1 MTDYKA
7 LLEALLHA
15 RVKFVVI
22 GGLAGNAHGAARFT
36 QDVDIVYER
45 SAENFGFLVQ
55 CLTPHAP
62 YLRGAPPGLPFRWD
76 EKTIKSGLNFTL
88 TTSLGDLDL
97 LGEVAGGGSYLDLRP
112 YAIQIALFDL
122 PCFYLDLPQLI
133 QTKRA
138 AGRPKD
144 FEAIAE
150 LEILL
155 EEREKINRQSDN

>member
-7 LLEALLHA
+7 LLETLLGA
-15 RVKFVVI
+15 NVRFVVI

-45 SAENFGFLVQ
+45 APENFEKLVVA
-55 CLTPHAP
+55 LSPHNP

-76 EKTIKSGLNFTL
+76 AATIKSGLNFTL
-88 TTSLGDLDL
+88 TTTLGDLDL
-97 LGEVAGGGSYLDLRP
+97 LGEVAGGGTYADLHP
-112 YAIQIALFDL
+112 HAVEIALFDL
-122 PCFYLDLPQLI
+122 PCPYLDLPQLI

-155 EEREKINRQSDN
+155 EEREAQKRDR

>member
-7 LLEALLHA
+7 LLEILLSA
-15 RVKFVVI
+15 NVRFIVI

-45 SAENFGFLVQ
+45 TSENYAALVIA
-55 CLTPHAP
+55 LSPHQP
-62 YLRGAPPGLPFRWD
+62 YLRGAPLGLPFRWN
-76 EKTIKSGLNFTL
+76 ESTIKSGLNFTL
-88 TTSLGDLDL
+88 ITDLGDLDL
-97 LGEVAGGGSYLDLRP
+97 LGEVAGGGTYEALR
-112 YAIQIALFDL
+112 AHAVEIALFDV
-122 PCFYLDLPQLI
+122 PCLYLDLPQLI

-155 EEREKINRQSDN
+155 EEREKLNEV